1 MRLDVPH
8 GGNEVSDLGGRNL
21 VPHPCLGEFQN
32 NAVVLHEQRRRYHL
46 LEADLNIAST
56 HIPVAHV
63 QSPAAPGTAMCMQIA
78 SYLNGLHLQVS
89 LPKGFPCAESF
100 TQLLLLTQL
109 LLQVPL
115 LSVPGGPTLGG
126 NTQPRRDICH
136 QILQCPHC
144 LVPILHDT
152 SDHPHM
158 QGAEGIPGT
167 WDFRAN
173 AGSVCTDWDGRQP

>member
-1 MRLDVPH
+1 MNRDLDTIYWK
-8 GGNEVSDLGGRNL
+8 LTL
-21 VPHPCLGEFQN
+21 T
-32 NAVVLHEQRRRYHL
+32 L
-46 LEADLNIAST
+46 LLPISLWPT
-56 HIPVAHV
+56 CS
-63 QSPAAPGTAMCMQIA
+63 SPAAPGTAMCMQIA
-78 SYLNGLHLQVS
+78 SYLNGLHLQAS
-89 LPKGFPCAESF
+89 LPKGFPCTGVIPSAAFADSAAF
-100 TQLLLLTQL
+100 AQLLMQA
-109 LLQVPL
+109 PL

-152 SDHPHM
+152 SDHPQM
-158 QGAEGIPGT
+158 QGAEGIPST